1 MTTNLLCLNM
11 DIQWCIFSCTTAICA
26 TIVLCYLISKC
37 KKVEIEKI
45 RLSKFDTYFELLKQQ
60 YANNNQENTNTP
72 KQANNTP
79 QITNEK
85 NNKFRTKKETKKQ

>member
-1 MTTNLLCLNM
+1 M
-11 DIQWCIFSCTTAICA
+11 
-26 TIVLCYLISKC
+26 
-37 KKVEIEKI
+37 EKI